1 MAGKHRIAKRLY
13 NMLIG
18 PKGYSDY
25 HAVGS
30 EIMGEEGNSQSK
42 NSGFETLKSLP
53 KRKSLGQDVYGEL
66 KQAIVKGDLPPDS
79 RLIES
84 RMANVMGIS
93 RTPVREA
100 IHKLE
105 REGLL
110 RHNPSGG
117 FFVVGLT
124 RSDIEETFGIRSV
137 LESYAVRL
145 AATHHK
151 GEEELDPLDQKIH
164 EYQLH
169 LDQGNLK
176 ALLRINTE
184 FHDLLYALSR
194 SPRLIKMIN
203 DLHDQI
209 YRFRQVLLKTEETA
223 RMSNE
228 DHKLMIEFIKRRDAE
243 AVEKLV
249 RAHILRGQAIVLQ
262 EFDIQNI
269 A

>member
-1 MAGKHRIAKRLY
+1 
-13 NMLIG
+13 
-18 PKGYSDY
+18 
-25 HAVGS
+25 
-30 EIMGEEGNSQSK
+30 MGEAGNSQSK

-53 KRKSLGQDVYGEL
+53 ERRSLGQDVYGKL

-137 LESYAVRL
+137 LESYAARL
-145 AATHHK
+145 AAAHHK
-151 GEEELDPLDQKIH
+151 GEEELDPLDEKIH
-164 EYQLH
+164 EYQLY

-194 SPRLIKMIN
+194 SPRLIKMIS
-203 DLHDQI
+203 DLQDPI
-209 YRFRQVLLKTEETA
+209 YRFRQVLLNTEEHA
-223 RMSNE
+223 RISNE
-228 DHKLMIEFIKRRDAE
+228 DHKLMLKLISKRDLVG
-243 AVEKLV
+243 VESLV
-249 RAHILRGQAIVLQ
+249 REHILRGQGIVLK
-262 EFDIQNI
+262 EFDKGYIE
-269 A
+269 

>member
-1 MAGKHRIAKRLY
+1 
-13 NMLIG
+13 
-18 PKGYSDY
+18 
-25 HAVGS
+25 
-30 EIMGEEGNSQSK
+30 MGEAENSQSK

-53 KRKSLGQDVYGEL
+53 ERRSLGQDVYGKL

-137 LESYAVRL
+137 LESYAARL
-145 AATHHK
+145 AATHHR

-194 SPRLIKMIN
+194 SPRLIKMIS
-203 DLHDQI
+203 DLQDPI
-209 YRFRQVLLKTEETA
+209 YRFRQVLLKTEENA
-223 RMSNE
+223 KISNE
-228 DHKLMIEFIKRRDAE
+228 DHKLMLKLISKRDLE
-243 AVEKLV
+243 GVESLV
-249 RAHILRGQAIVLQ
+249 REHILRGQGIVLK
-262 EFDIQNI
+262 EFDKGYIE
-269 A
+269 

>member
-1 MAGKHRIAKRLY
+1 
-13 NMLIG
+13 
-18 PKGYSDY
+18 
-25 HAVGS
+25 
-30 EIMGEEGNSQSK
+30 MGEAVNSQSK

-53 KRKSLGQDVYGEL
+53 ERRSLGQDVYGKL

-137 LESYAVRL
+137 LESYAARL
-145 AATHHK
+145 AAAHHK
-151 GEEELDPLDQKIH
+151 GEEELDPLDEKIH
-164 EYQLH
+164 EYQLY

-203 DLHDQI
+203 DLQDQI
-209 YRFRQVLLKTEETA
+209 YRFRQVLLKAEGNA
-223 RMSNE
+223 RISNE
-228 DHKLMIEFIKRRDAE
+228 DHKLMLKLISKRDLE
-243 AVEKLV
+243 GVESLV
-249 RAHILRGQAIVLQ
+249 REHILRGQGIVLK
-262 EFDIQNI
+262 EFDKGYIE
-269 A
+269 

>member
-1 MAGKHRIAKRLY
+1 
-13 NMLIG
+13 
-18 PKGYSDY
+18 
-25 HAVGS
+25 
-30 EIMGEEGNSQSK
+30 MGEVGNSQSK
-42 NSGFETLKSLP
+42 NSGFETLKPLP
-53 KRKSLGQDVYGEL
+53 ERRSLGQDVYEKL
-66 KQAIVKGDLPPDS
+66 KQSIVKGDLPPDS

-84 RMANVMGIS
+84 RMANVLGIS

-137 LESYAVRL
+137 LESYAARL
-145 AATHHK
+145 AAAHHK
-151 GEEELDPLDQKIH
+151 GEEELDPLEQKIH
-164 EYQLH
+164 KYQLH
-169 LDQGNLK
+169 LDRGDLK

-203 DLHDQI
+203 DLQDQI
-209 YRFRQVLLKTEETA
+209 YRFRQVLLKAEGNA
-223 RMSNE
+223 RISNE
-228 DHKLMIEFIKRRDAE
+228 DHKLMLKLISKRDLE
-243 AVEKLV
+243 GVESLV
-249 RAHILRGQAIVLQ
+249 REHILRGQGIVLK
-262 EFDIQNI
+262 EFDKGYIE
-269 A
+269 

>member
-1 MAGKHRIAKRLY
+1 
-13 NMLIG
+13 
-18 PKGYSDY
+18 
-25 HAVGS
+25 
-30 EIMGEEGNSQSK
+30 MGEAVNSQSK

-53 KRKSLGQDVYGEL
+53 ERRSLGQDVYGKL

-137 LESYAVRL
+137 LESYAARL
-145 AATHHK
+145 AAAHHK
-151 GEEELDPLDQKIH
+151 GEEELDPLEQKIH
-164 EYQLH
+164 KYQLY
-169 LDQGNLK
+169 LDRGDLK

-203 DLHDQI
+203 DLQDQI
-209 YRFRQVLLKTEETA
+209 YRFRQVLLKAEGNA
-223 RMSNE
+223 RISNE
-228 DHKLMIEFIKRRDAE
+228 DHKLMLKLISKRDLE
-243 AVEKLV
+243 GVESLV
-249 RAHILRGQAIVLQ
+249 REHILRGQGIVLK
-262 EFDIQNI
+262 EFDKGYIE
-269 A
+269 

>member
-1 MAGKHRIAKRLY
+1 MAAMAR
-13 NMLIG
+13 
-18 PKGYSDY
+18 ST
-25 HAVGS
+25 
-30 EIMGEEGNSQSK
+30 QSK
-42 NSGFETLKSLP
+42 DIGFETLRSMP
-53 KRKSLGQDVYGEL
+53 ERRSLGQDVYEKL
-66 KQAIVKGDLPPDS
+66 KQAIVNGDLPPDS

-84 RMANVMGIS
+84 RMANVLGIS

-117 FFVVGLT
+117 FFIVGLT
-124 RSDIEETFGIRSV
+124 RSDIKETFGIRSV
-137 LESYAVRL
+137 LESYAARL

-151 GEEELDPLDQKIH
+151 GEEELDPLDQKIQ

-176 ALLRINTE
+176 TLLRINTE

-194 SPRLIKMIN
+194 SPKLIKMIS
-203 DLHDQI
+203 DLQDQI
-209 YRFRQVLLKTEETA
+209 YRFRQVLLKTEENA

-262 EFDIQNI
+262 EFDIQDM

>member
-1 MAGKHRIAKRLY
+1 
-13 NMLIG
+13 
-18 PKGYSDY
+18 
-25 HAVGS
+25 
-30 EIMGEEGNSQSK
+30 MGEAGNSQSK
-42 NSGFETLKSLP
+42 SSGFETLKSLP
-53 KRKSLGQDVYGEL
+53 ERRSLGQDVYGKL

-137 LESYAVRL
+137 LESYAARL

-151 GEEELDPLDQKIH
+151 GEDELNPLEQKIH
-164 EYQLH
+164 EYQRH
-169 LDQGNLK
+169 LDQGDLK

-203 DLHDQI
+203 DLQDQI
-209 YRFRQVLLKTEETA
+209 YRFRQVLLKTEENA
-223 RMSNE
+223 RISNE
-228 DHKLMIEFIKRRDAE
+228 DHKLMLKFISKRDLE
-243 AVEKLV
+243 GVESLV
-249 RAHILRGQAIVLQ
+249 REHILRGQGIVLK
-262 EFDIQNI
+262 EFDMGYIE
-269 A
+269 

>member
-1 MAGKHRIAKRLY
+1 
-13 NMLIG
+13 
-18 PKGYSDY
+18 
-25 HAVGS
+25 
-30 EIMGEEGNSQSK
+30 MGEAGNSQSK

-53 KRKSLGQDVYGEL
+53 ERRSLGQDVYEKL

-84 RMANVMGIS
+84 RMANVLGIS

-117 FFVVGLT
+117 FFIVGLT

-137 LESYAVRL
+137 LESYAARL

-151 GEEELDPLDQKIH
+151 GEEELDPLEQKIH
-164 EYQLH
+164 KYQQH

-194 SPRLIKMIN
+194 SPRLIKMIS
-203 DLHDQI
+203 DLQDQI
-209 YRFRQVLLKTEETA
+209 YRFRQVLLKTEENA
-223 RMSNE
+223 RISNE
-228 DHKLMIEFIKRRDAE
+228 DHNLLLKLISKRDLE
-243 AVEKLV
+243 GVESLV
-249 RAHILRGQAIVLQ
+249 REHILRGQGIVLK
-262 EFDIQNI
+262 EFDMGYIE
-269 A
+269 

>member
-1 MAGKHRIAKRLY
+1 
-13 NMLIG
+13 
-18 PKGYSDY
+18 
-25 HAVGS
+25 
-30 EIMGEEGNSQSK
+30 MGEAGNSQSK

-53 KRKSLGQDVYGEL
+53 ERRSLGQDVYGKL

-84 RMANVMGIS
+84 RMANVLGIS

-117 FFVVGLT
+117 FFIVGLT

-137 LESYAVRL
+137 LESYAARL

-151 GEEELDPLDQKIH
+151 GEEELGPLVQKIH

-169 LDQGNLK
+169 LDQENLK

-194 SPRLIKMIN
+194 SPKLIKMIS
-203 DLHDQI
+203 DLQDQI
-209 YRFRQVLLKTEETA
+209 YRFRQVLLKTEENA
-223 RMSNE
+223 RISNE
-228 DHKLMIEFIKRRDAE
+228 DHKLMLKLITKRDLDG
-243 AVEKLV
+243 VENLV
-249 RAHILRGQAIVLQ
+249 REHILRGQGIVLK
-262 EFDIQNI
+262 ELDMGYIE
-269 A
+269 

>member
-1 MAGKHRIAKRLY
+1 
-13 NMLIG
+13 
-18 PKGYSDY
+18 
-25 HAVGS
+25 
-30 EIMGEEGNSQSK
+30 MGEAVNSQSK

-53 KRKSLGQDVYGEL
+53 ERRSLGQDVYGKL

-137 LESYAVRL
+137 LESYAARL
-145 AATHHK
+145 AAAHHK
-151 GEEELDPLDQKIH
+151 GEEELDPLDEKIH
-164 EYQLH
+164 EYQLY

-203 DLHDQI
+203 DLQDQI
-209 YRFRQVLLKTEETA
+209 YRFRQVLLKAEGNA
-223 RMSNE
+223 RISNE
-228 DHKLMIEFIKRRDAE
+228 DHKLMLKLISKRDLE
-243 AVEKLV
+243 GVESLV
-249 RAHILRGQAIVLQ
+249 REHILRGQGIVLK
-262 EFDIQNI
+262 EFDVQDM

>member
-1 MAGKHRIAKRLY
+1 
-13 NMLIG
+13 
-18 PKGYSDY
+18 
-25 HAVGS
+25 
-30 EIMGEEGNSQSK
+30 MGEAGNSQSK

-53 KRKSLGQDVYGEL
+53 ERRSLGQDVYGKL
-66 KQAIVKGDLPPDS
+66 KQAIFKGDLPPDS

-137 LESYAVRL
+137 LESYAARL

-169 LDQGNLK
+169 LDQGDLN

-194 SPRLIKMIN
+194 SPRLIRMIN
-203 DLHDQI
+203 DLQDQI
-209 YRFRQVLLKTEETA
+209 YRFRQVLLKAEENA
-223 RMSNE
+223 RISNE
-228 DHKLMIEFIKRRDAE
+228 DHKLMLKLISKRDLE
-243 AVEKLV
+243 GVESLV
-249 RAHILRGQAIVLQ
+249 REHILRGQRIVLK
-262 EFDIQNI
+262 EFDKGYIE
-269 A
+269 

>member
-1 MAGKHRIAKRLY
+1 
-13 NMLIG
+13 
-18 PKGYSDY
+18 
-25 HAVGS
+25 
-30 EIMGEEGNSQSK
+30 MGEAGNSQSK

-53 KRKSLGQDVYGEL
+53 ERRSLGQDVYGKL

-84 RMANVMGIS
+84 RMANVLGIS

-117 FFVVGLT
+117 FFIVGLT

-137 LESYAVRL
+137 LESYAARL

-169 LDQGNLK
+169 LDQGDLK

-203 DLHDQI
+203 DLQDHI
-209 YRFRQVLLKTEETA
+209 YRFRQVLLKTEENA
-223 RMSNE
+223 RISNE
-228 DHKLMIEFIKRRDAE
+228 DHKLMLKLISKRDLE
-243 AVEKLV
+243 GVESLV
-249 RAHILRGQAIVLQ
+249 REHILRGQGIVLK
-262 EFDIQNI
+262 EFD
-269 A
+269 

>member
-1 MAGKHRIAKRLY
+1 
-13 NMLIG
+13 
-18 PKGYSDY
+18 
-25 HAVGS
+25 
-30 EIMGEEGNSQSK
+30 MGEAGNSQSK
-42 NSGFETLKSLP
+42 VSGFETLKSLP
-53 KRKSLGQDVYGEL
+53 ERRSLGQDVYGKL

-137 LESYAVRL
+137 LESYAARL

-194 SPRLIKMIN
+194 SPKLIKMIS
-203 DLHDQI
+203 DLQDQI
-209 YRFRQVLLKTEETA
+209 YRFRQVLLKTEENA
-223 RMSNE
+223 RISNE
-228 DHKLMIEFIKRRDAE
+228 DHKLMLKLITKRDLDG
-243 AVEKLV
+243 VENLV
-249 RAHILRGQAIVLQ
+249 REHILRGQGIVLK
-262 EFDIQNI
+262 ELDMGYIE
-269 A
+269 